1 MPVLALISAVL
12 VITVEQLVQWQYGAA
27 GVVGLLL
34 LTIGTRANSPGVS
47 SAGAVLLA
55 LLVARPAL

>member
-1 MPVLALISAVL
+1 MPVLALVSAVL

-27 GVVGLLL
+27 GIVGLLL
-34 LTIGTRANSPGVS
+34 LTIGIRANRPGLS